1 MSALPFRCAA
11 FAFGLA
17 VLFSPFANSP
27 RAMAEGEGKVTST
40 QTFLSLNGKTWG
52 FCGQCVLE
60 VDGKPA
66 AAFGLRQAP
75 GGKAKYN
82 FLLLFKPDPKAES
95 NSSAGGESKESS
107 IGSDGK
113 GKSDLRLFVKVQGRE
128 VKVDHQL
135 DVDGEK
141 VNSET
146 VKVDGKEYD
155 KDGPRVFLVDLADQK
170 VAIIP
175 IKVTLDAVPDFA
187 DEDVWGQR
195 ILAAVK
201 EVQEKSK
208 EAKAFFAAEKK

>member
-1 MSALPFRCAA
+1 MSTLHFRCAL
-11 FAFGLA
+11 FGIAL
-17 VLFSPFANSP
+17 VVFVTPFAATKQA
-27 RAMAEGEGKVTST
+27 RGEEAGKVTSR
-40 QTFLSLNGKTWG
+40 QSFLTLNGKTWG

-75 GGKAKYN
+75 GGKVRYN
-82 FLLLFKPDPKAES
+82 YLLLFKPDPKAES

-128 VKVDHQL
+128 VKVEHQL

-141 VNSET
+141 INRET
-146 VKVDGKEYD
+146 LKVDGKDFD
-155 KDGPRVFLVDLADQK
+155 KDGPRVFLVDLVDKKA
-170 VAIIP
+170 AIIP

-187 DEDVWGQR
+187 DEDAWGKQ

-208 EAKAFFAAEKK
+208 EAKAFFAGEKR

>member
-1 MSALPFRCAA
+1 MFTLHHRCAPLCIA
-11 FAFGLA
+11 
-17 VLFSPFANSP
+17 LFVFVTPFVATS
-27 RAMAEGEGKVTST
+27 RAHGEEAGNVTSR
-40 QTFLSLNGKTWG
+40 QSFLTLNGKTWG

-146 VKVDGKEYD
+146 LKVDGKEYD
-155 KDGPRVFLVDLADQK
+155 KDGPRVFLVDLADK
-170 VAIIP
+170 KASIIP
-175 IKVTLDAVPDFA
+175 IKVTLDSVPDFA
-187 DEDVWGQR
+187 DEDAWGKQ

-208 EAKAFFAAEKK
+208 EAKAFFAGEKK

>member
-1 MSALPFRCAA
+1 MAIVLILGLVILATTLAA
-11 FAFGLA
+11 GAWT
-17 VLFSPFANSP
+17 
-27 RAMAEGEGKVTST
+27 RADEPGKVTSR
-40 QTFLSLNGKTWG
+40 QSFLALNGKTWG

-82 FLLLFKPDPKAES
+82 YLLLFKPDPKAES

-146 VKVDGKEYD
+146 LKVDGKEYD
-155 KDGPRVFLVDLADQK
+155 KDGPRVFLVDLYDQK
-170 VAIIP
+170 AAIVP
-175 IKVTLDAVPDFA
+175 LKVKLDAVPDFA
-187 DEDVWGQR
+187 DEDAWGKK

-208 EAKAFFAAEKK
+208 EAKAFFAEQKK

>member
-1 MSALPFRCAA
+1 MSALPLRSAA

-27 RAMAEGEGKVTST
+27 RAMAEETGKVTST

-52 FCGQCVLE
+52 FVGQCVLE

-75 GGKAKYN
+75 GGKPKFNY
-82 FLLLFKPDPKAES
+82 LLLFKPDSKAES

-107 IGSDGK
+107 IDSEGK
-113 GKSDLRLFVKVQGRE
+113 GKADLRLFVKVQGRE

-146 VKVDGKEYD
+146 LKVDGEDYG
-155 KDGPRVFLVDLADQK
+155 KDGPRVFLVDLVDKKA
-170 VAIIP
+170 AIIP
-175 IKVTLDAVPDFA
+175 LKVTLDAVPDFA
-187 DEDVWGQR
+187 DEDAWGKR

-208 EAKAFFAAEKK
+208 EAKAFFAGEKK